1 MKQLE
6 HKIALITGAAKG
18 IGKRIVEVFAEQ
30 GATVYFTY
38 KNSSE
43 EALNLEQNLQL
54 KGFNCKAIQC
64 DGTDLDAV
72 QSCIDIILESHQKV
86 DILVNNAGVN
96 KDNLLL
102 RYSESDL
109 NYLMD
114 NNFKTVFNFSKAIQ
128 RTMLKERQG
137 SIINMSS
144 IIGINGNAG
153 QTLYSASKA
162 AIIAFSKSLAYE
174 LGSRNIRCNVI
185 APGFIQTDMTTVL
198 SPEQKQTILNTITLK
213 RLGQPED
220 IANMALFLASDM
232 SSYITGQ
239 VFRVCGGLRA

>member
-18 IGKRIVEVFAEQ
+18 IGKCIVEVFAEQ

-43 EALNLEQNLQL
+43 EALSLEQNLQQ

-64 DGTDLDAV
+64 DGTDSDAV
-72 QSCIDIILESHQKV
+72 QSCIDVILESHQKV

-114 NNFKTVFNFSKAIQ
+114 NNFKTVFNFSKGIQ
-128 RTMLKERQG
+128 K
-137 SIINMSS
+137 
-144 IIGINGNAG
+144 
-153 QTLYSASKA
+153 
-162 AIIAFSKSLAYE
+162 KS
-174 LGSRNIRCNVI
+174 
-185 APGFIQTDMTTVL
+185 Q
-198 SPEQKQTILNTITLK
+198 
-213 RLGQPED
+213 
-220 IANMALFLASDM
+220 
-232 SSYITGQ
+232 
-239 VFRVCGGLRA
+239 